1 MTAKARKR
9 AANLRPIRPARRYA
23 DRMSRNRI
31 LLVDDDQEL
40 AQLLRD
46 FLEREG
52 FEIALAYNAD
62 TALAAV
68 RAEAFDALVLDVMMP
83 GRSGLDALRELRR
96 ESALPVLMLTALG
109 EDIDRILGLELGAD
123 DYISKPCNPRELAA
137 QLRAVLRR
145 ARGESHEAL
154 TDLHNGP
161 IRLSAASRSVSID
174 GRPVAL
180 TATEFD
186 LLVLL
191 LREAGRVVSKERISQ
206 SVLGRPLGPYDRSI
220 DVHVSNL
227 RRKLGDA
234 GDGTSPITTI
244 HRSGYLLRQPEHD

>member
-1 MTAKARKR
+1 M
-9 AANLRPIRPARRYA
+9 RRYA
-23 DRMSRNRI
+23 RGMNRNRI
-31 LLVDDDQEL
+31 LLADDDVEL

-46 FLEREG
+46 FLAREG
-52 FEIALAYNAD
+52 FEVTLVHDAD
-62 TALAAV
+62 GALAAA
-68 RAEAFDALVLDVMMP
+68 RTDAFDALVLDVMMP
-83 GRSGLDALRELRR
+83 GRSGLDALRDLRR

-123 DYISKPCNPRELAA
+123 DYIPKPCNPRELAA
-137 QLRAVLRR
+137 RLRAVLRR
-145 ARGESHEAL
+145 ARGEGGEAL
-154 TDLHNGP
+154 TDLRNGP
-161 IRLSAASRSVSID
+161 IRLRAASRGVSVDDKPI
-174 GRPVAL
+174 AL

-234 GDGTSPITTI
+234 HDGASPITTI
-244 HRSGYLLRQPEHD
+244 HRSGYLMRQLDDPAAP

>member
-1 MTAKARKR
+1 MA
-9 AANLRPIRPARRYA
+9 
-23 DRMSRNRI
+23 RNRI
-31 LLVDDDQEL
+31 LIADDDEEL

-46 FLEREG
+46 FLTREG
-52 FEIALAYNAD
+52 FDVEIAHNAD
-62 TALAAV
+62 DALAAA
-68 RAEAFDALVLDVMMP
+68 RAQPFDALVLDVMMP

-96 ESALPVLMLTALG
+96 ESPLPVLMLTALG

-123 DYISKPCNPRELAA
+123 DYIPKPCNPRELAA
-137 QLRAVLRR
+137 RLRAVLRR
-145 ARGESHEAL
+145 VRGEGNDTL
-154 TDLHNGP
+154 TDLRNGP
-161 IRLSAASRSVSID
+161 IWLRAASRSVSVD
-174 GRPVAL
+174 GHALTL

-206 SVLGRPLGPYDRSI
+206 SVLGRPLGPFDRSI

-234 GDGTSPITTI
+234 PDGDSPITTI
-244 HRSGYLLRQPEHD
+244 HRSGYLLRQLGEQA

>member
-1 MTAKARKR
+1 MA
-9 AANLRPIRPARRYA
+9 
-23 DRMSRNRI
+23 RNRI
-31 LLVDDDQEL
+31 LLADDDEEL

-52 FEIALAYNAD
+52 FEVALAHTAD
-62 TALAAV
+62 EALAAA
-68 RAEAFDALVLDVMMP
+68 RAEPFDALVLDVMMP

-123 DYISKPCNPRELAA
+123 DYLPKPCNPRELAA
-137 QLRAVLRR
+137 RLRAVLRR
-145 ARGESHEAL
+145 ARGEGHEAL
-154 TDLHNGP
+154 TDLRNGP
-161 IRLSAASRSVSID
+161 IALRAASRSVSVD
-174 GRPVAL
+174 GQPVAL

-206 SVLGRPLGPYDRSI
+206 TVLGRPLGPFDRSI

-234 GDGTSPITTI
+234 ADGASPITTI
-244 HRSGYLLRQPEHD
+244 HRSGYLLRQLDETP

>member
-1 MTAKARKR
+1 MLGAMA
-9 AANLRPIRPARRYA
+9 
-23 DRMSRNRI
+23 RNRI
-31 LLVDDDQEL
+31 LIADDDEEL

-46 FLEREG
+46 FLTREG
-52 FEIALAYNAD
+52 FDVEIAHNAD
-62 TALAAV
+62 AALAAA
-68 RAEAFDALVLDVMMP
+68 RAQPFDALVLDVMMP

-96 ESALPVLMLTALG
+96 ESPLPVLMLTALG

-123 DYISKPCNPRELAA
+123 DYIPKPCNPRELAA
-137 QLRAVLRR
+137 RLRAVLRR
-145 ARGESHEAL
+145 VRGEGNDAL
-154 TDLHNGP
+154 TDLRNGP
-161 IRLSAASRSVSID
+161 IWLRAASRSVSVD
-174 GRPVAL
+174 GRALTL

-206 SVLGRPLGPYDRSI
+206 SVLGRPLGPFDRSI

-234 GDGTSPITTI
+234 PDGDSPITTI
-244 HRSGYLLRQPEHD
+244 HRSGYLLRQLGEST

>member
-1 MTAKARKR
+1 MA
-9 AANLRPIRPARRYA
+9 
-23 DRMSRNRI
+23 RNRI
-31 LLVDDDQEL
+31 LLADDDEEL

-52 FEIALAYNAD
+52 FEVALAHTAD
-62 TALAAV
+62 EALAAA
-68 RAEAFDALVLDVMMP
+68 RAEPFDALVLDVMMP

-123 DYISKPCNPRELAA
+123 DYLPKPCNPRELAA
-137 QLRAVLRR
+137 RLRAVLRR
-145 ARGESHEAL
+145 ARGEGHEAL
-154 TDLHNGP
+154 TDLRNGP
-161 IRLSAASRSVSID
+161 IALRAASRSVSID
-174 GRPVAL
+174 GQPVAL

-206 SVLGRPLGPYDRSI
+206 SVLGRPLGPFDRSI

-234 GDGTSPITTI
+234 PDGDSPITTI
-244 HRSGYLLRQPEHD
+244 HRSGYLLRQLGEST